1 MLQLRGDFRLLVKSH
16 SVFRKT
22 AFGIAGICAGVFLS
36 TYPVLAKESN
46 PKVTLET
53 SKGKIVIELYATQA
67 PKTVENFLTLTK
79 KGFYNGILFHRVIPG
94 FMIQTGDPT
103 ATGSGGPG
111 YTFADEFSP
120 ALKHSAPGVVSMAN
134 SGPHTNGSQFFITLA
149 ATPWL
154 DGKHSI
160 FGRVVEGMNVVEQ
173 IAAVERDV
181 NDRPRVDVA
190 MTKVYAD

>member
-1 MLQLRGDFRLLVKSH
+1 MLQLRGDFRLFVRAC
-16 SVFRKT
+16 FRT
-22 AFGIAGICAGVFLS
+22 LFIAGLAAGVWFFAS
-36 TYPVLAKESN
+36 PAHTDGSDS
-46 PKVTLET
+46 KVTLET
-53 SKGKIVIELYATQA
+53 SKGKIVIELYADQA

-79 KGFYNGILFHRVIPG
+79 KGFYNGISFHRVIPG

-103 ATGSGGPG
+103 GTGSGGPG
-111 YTFADEFSP
+111 YTFADEFSS

-160 FGRVVEGMNVVEQ
+160 FGRVVEGMDVVEQ
-173 IAAVERDV
+173 IAAVERDA